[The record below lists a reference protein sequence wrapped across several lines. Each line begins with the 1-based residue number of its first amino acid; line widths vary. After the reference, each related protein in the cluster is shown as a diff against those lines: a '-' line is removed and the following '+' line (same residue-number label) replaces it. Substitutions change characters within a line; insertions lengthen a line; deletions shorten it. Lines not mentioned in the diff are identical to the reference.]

1 MRPAGVHG
9 APRGERGTDAAGWR
23 VGSKMNR
30 RRAQRLIVLA
40 ASTLACGTLEFA
52 MGEGQIMDFSLEVRL
67 GEGEM
72 PADCWS

>member
-40 ASTLACGTLEFA
+40 ASTLACGTLA
-52 MGEGQIMDFSLEVRL
+52 MGAGQIMDFSLEVRL